1 MHVKEHA
8 QAAQRIP
15 EDWLRTHSKAACIA
29 CGWFGQDSRLSRH
42 SCARDQQAPQAGTT
56 RDHSPR
62 PATILG
68 AAAEEAALPHIDEVS
83 ALDVPTMRRIPKRA
97 RQRFAQA
104 LSAAAS
110 AAAHHNTTASW
121 TRLLMLPKCVAR
133 APVRGGKRS
142 AAEAVL
148 VALDAWERG
157 DWQKLW
163 RQATAQAAK
172 HATRGAPSETFRIRR
187 AEALA
192 REGEFSR
199 AYAAL
204 TADPPA
210 PRSEATA
217 ERLRTK
223 HPAAPIPIAPA
234 RPTAIPVPLEVT
246 EEVVDA
252 AVRSFAKGSSGGTF
266 GMRAEHWRDAA
277 ACVTPGGGPG
287 VSLCHL
293 VRCLVT
299 GNAPHGVRHVVTGA
313 SLSALRKKDD
323 DIRPIAAGEF
333 LRRVT
338 SKAVCALI
346 RTKAADFF
354 APQQFGVALP
364 GGTERVIHRLRTAW
378 AQHEADTDWVV
389 CKVDLANA
397 FNRVSREAILQAV
410 SEDFPELLPWVA
422 YCYGAHS
429 VLRYAE
435 FTISSQAGVQQG
447 DPLGPL
453 LFSLVLHRVV
463 RKLDAVGL
471 LLNMW
476 YLDDGVLAGPTQAVL
491 AALHILT
498 EDGPTLG
505 LHLNAAKC
513 ELCAHPSATAAVWR
527 LRAMCMAAGMNIPDN
542 KVLHDGNFSIL
553 GSPVGAPAF
562 CAGQAGAV
570 AAAAQKALMSM
581 REVTDPQ
588 VAFSLLRQCAGYCQ
602 FVYATRTTPPTA
614 ELLAVAAAFDVDI
627 ARTFDAIFGPI
638 SQRGMAQ
645 ARLALSRG
653 GMGLRAASDFAHAA
667 YVASV
672 GTSARQDKWDPDGAV
687 GFTGAVL
694 RLSTESGDTVER
706 IRSNMAEP
714 HSQRLLSAGI
724 CDRLHASVRAA
735 LPPKGQ
741 QRLLSESGP
750 SAHAWLTAT
759 PSRELNQ
766 NFAPAEFHTLV
777 RWWLGEDVFPTDR
790 VCPACGSPCLRDGY
804 HALVCAHGG
813 SRIHRHH
820 SLSNVIVDYL
830 RSAHFAPTRETA
842 VGNWRADIFVPHWDV
857 GKPLALDVAVTH
869 PLQSSHKLG
878 AEDELTAGHWAKA
891 YAAAHKEPLRAQV
904 EACGVAFAPMVV
916 ETFGAWDPAARDVLS
931 SFARRF
937 AGHQQAQIG
946 AARRVL
952 FTRLS
957 VALMRQN
964 ARMIL
969 ARHPGRQALDDPV
982 PDLEDG
988 VGDQGA
994 EDLELEAAG

>member
-68 AAAEEAALPHIDEVS
+68 AAAEEVALPHIDEVS

-410 SEDFPELLPWVA
+410 SEDFPELLPWVS

-453 LFSLVLHRVV
+453 LFSLVLHRLV
-463 RKLDAVGL
+463 RRLDGVGL
-471 LLNMW
+471 HLNMW
-476 YLDDGVLAGPTQAVL
+476 FLDDGALAGPARAVQ
-491 AALHILT
+491 AALTILA
-498 EDGPTLG
+498 EEGPPLG
-505 LHLNAAKC
+505 LHLNAAKS
-513 ELCAHPSATAAVWR
+513 ELCTHPPAAAAARWLQATCAAAGVRIPDDKVYTTGNFAILGAPIGTPDFCAHHAEAVSATAQRALDAVTE
-527 LRAMCMAAGMNIPDN
+527 LA
-542 KVLHDGNFSIL
+542 
-553 GSPVGAPAF
+553 
-562 CAGQAGAV
+562 
-570 AAAAQKALMSM
+570 
-581 REVTDPQ
+581 DPQ

-602 FVYATRTTPPTA
+602 FVYAMRATPPTV
-614 ELLAVAAAFDVDI
+614 ELLTVAREFDRAV
-627 ARTFDAIFGPI
+627 ARTFDTLFGPI
-638 SQRGMAQ
+638 TLGAMDQ
-645 ARLALSRG
+645 ARLPLRRG
-653 GMGLRAASDFAHAA
+653 GLGLRAAAEFAFAA

-672 GTSARQDKWDPDGAV
+672 GTSAHLDKWDPDGAV
-687 GFTGAVL
+687 GFLGALARV
-694 RLSTESGDTVER
+694 SSQNGETVSYNR
-706 IRSNMAEP
+706 ATMIMP
-714 HSQRLLSAGI
+714 HSQRLLSEGI
-724 CDRLHASVRAA
+724 CARLHATLQAS
-735 LPPKGQ
+735 LPPKGK
-741 QRLLSESGP
+741 QRLLSESGFQ
-750 SAHAWLTAT
+750 AHAWLTAT

-766 NFAPAEFHTLV
+766 SFAPAEFRTLV
-777 RWWLGEDVFPTDR
+777 RWWLGEPVYSADR
-790 VCPACGSPCLRDGY
+790 TCPACSSPCLRDGY

-820 SLSNVIVDYL
+820 SISNVLVDFL
-830 RSAHFAPTRETA
+830 RSAHLSPTRETL
-842 VGNWRADIFVPHWDV
+842 VGEWRADVFIPHWNV
-857 GKPLALDVAVTH
+857 GQPLALDVAVTH
-869 PLQSSHKLG
+869 PLQTSHKPC
-878 AEDELTAGHWAKA
+878 AEDEPVAGQWAHA
-891 YAAAHKEPLRAQV
+891 YALAHKEPLRPRV
-904 EACGVAFAPMVV
+904 EACGVSFAPMVV
-916 ETFGAWDPAARDVLS
+916 EVYGAWDPNALGVLS
-931 SFARRF
+931 AFAQRF

-952 FTRLS
+952 FSRLS
-957 VALMRQN
+957 VSLMRQN

-969 ARHPGRQALDDPV
+969 ARHADRHALEDPV

-988 VGDQGA
+988 AAYEDQ
-994 EDLELEAAG
+994 ELEPGG